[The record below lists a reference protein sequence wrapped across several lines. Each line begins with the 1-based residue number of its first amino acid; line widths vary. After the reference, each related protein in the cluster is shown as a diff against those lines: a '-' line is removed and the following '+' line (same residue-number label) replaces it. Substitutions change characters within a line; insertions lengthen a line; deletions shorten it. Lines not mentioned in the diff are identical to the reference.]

1 MKRFGLGLLCGL
13 GGYFVAAVV
22 SYFAILQFSP
32 NRHDR
37 ELEAAMTSV
46 FFIGPIGAVLSFILG
61 DSYRRFLNSERSFL
75 TRKVKVKH
83 VYRYYLFPTH

>member
-13 GGYFVAAVV
+13 GGYLVVAVI
-22 SYFAILQFSP
+22 SYFAVLQFSP

-46 FFIGPIGAVLSFILG
+46 FFYGPIGAVLSFILG
-61 DSYRRFLNSERSFL
+61 IVLGGRSAA
-75 TRKVKVKH
+75 KSH
-83 VYRYYLFPTH
+83 VDD